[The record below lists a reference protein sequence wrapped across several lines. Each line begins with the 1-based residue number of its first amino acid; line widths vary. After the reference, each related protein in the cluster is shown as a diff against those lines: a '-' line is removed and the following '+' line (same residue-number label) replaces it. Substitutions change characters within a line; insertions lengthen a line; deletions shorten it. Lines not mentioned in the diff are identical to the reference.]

1 MRQTGPVVWPK
12 PFRFKKGFYLKQLG
26 VVYIDQIVERGLSRV
41 TFLRMAGSLRQ
52 QVQGCVSK
60 LKD

>member
-1 MRQTGPVVWPK
+1 MRQTGRLVWPTI
-12 PFRFKKGFYLKQLG
+12 FRFKKGFYLKQLG
-26 VVYIDQIVERGLSRV
+26 AVYIDQIVERGLSRV
-41 TFLRMAGSLRQ
+41 TILLMAGSLRQ